1 MKQKNDEKN
10 YVPIESTMAW
20 LGLLALTAISLLLG
34 AQFGAAS
41 WMPFLVA
48 GIIWIKGSMVA
59 RYFIESHQAHPF
71 IAWVLRTFI
80 AFASIGLVVTTIVS
94 R

>member
-1 MKQKNDEKN
+1 MKQSHSALS
-10 YVPIESTMAW
+10 VSTLAW
-20 LGLLALTAISLLLG
+20 LGLLVLTGISLLLG

-59 RYFIESHQAHPF
+59 RYFIESHEAHPF
-71 IAWVLRTFI
+71 IAWVLRAFI
-80 AFASIGLVVTTIVS
+80 AFTSIGLIVTTVIS
-94 R
+94 G

>member
-1 MKQKNDEKN
+1 MKTTNSMLSLS
-10 YVPIESTMAW
+10 VLAW
-20 LGLLALTAISLLLG
+20 LGLLVLTGISLLLG

-59 RYFIESHQAHPF
+59 RYFIESHQVHPF
-71 IAWVLRTFI
+71 IAWVLRAFI
-80 AFASIGLVVTTIVS
+80 AFTPLGLILTTVLS
-94 R
+94 G

>member
-1 MKQKNDEKN
+1 MTSLS
-10 YVPIESTMAW
+10 VLAW
-20 LGLLALTAISLLLG
+20 LGLLVLTGISLLLG

-48 GIIWIKGSMVA
+48 GIIWIKGTMVA
-59 RYFIESHQAHPF
+59 RYFIESNQVHPF

-80 AFASIGLVVTTIVS
+80 AFTPLGLILTAVLTG
-94 R
+94 

>member
-1 MKQKNDEKN
+1 MKPTISKLSAP
-10 YVPIESTMAW
+10 VLAW
-20 LGLLALTAISLLLG
+20 LALLLLTVISLLLG

-48 GIIWIKGSMVA
+48 GIIWIKASMVA
-59 RYFIESHQAHPF
+59 RYFIESNHAHPF
-71 IAWVLRTFI
+71 VAWVLRAFITFT
-80 AFASIGLVVTTIVS
+80 SGGLVLTSLLS